1 MLQLQRRLKWVGLT
15 VLAFSIIIFL
25 TGGLLVLTELLI
37 DQGYDGPKT
46 LSASVT
52 VQGESSHAL
61 PKTQYSHF
69 IEHLGRCIKG
79 GIWAEGESPDMFLGG
94 VRPELLETIRSIKPA
109 YIRWPGGCFADGYH
123 WQDGIGPRDQ
133 RPVCENLAWGR
144 HGDEVGPPEN
154 NRFGTDEFMALC
166 KEVGARPMLTI
177 NLGSG
182 TPEEA
187 AAWVEY
193 CNGPAD
199 SKWGAER
206 AKNGH
211 PEPYGVEYWFVGN
224 ETFSPGEIGRMSPK
238 KYITVYKEFADAM
251 RAVDPVIRLVAVGN
265 FFVDIAGLQNVGK
278 DINRQVLQG
287 IGDGMDYLSIH
298 QYVPNISLKTY
309 LRYWVLQRHG
319 SPSRKI
325 YYDTLGS
332 VSRMQY
338 FLERCIEDVHAYS
351 PPGKHIPLTFDEWN
365 LWDYSM
371 RQLIQSNYNLRD
383 GLWVAS
389 MLNLLHRVAPDV
401 PFANIA
407 QMVNCIGIIW
417 SSKDA
422 TFLTASGEVFKLY
435 TNHAGEEYLP
445 ATVESPAMPHKTEL
459 PVLDVSATRSGER
472 TILFFVNRHYDAD
485 LDVSCDL
492 PGVTGKQRLSAW
504 EIHHENPVQYNTQ
517 ESPHEVTILERNDGF
532 SLEENVLRFKM
543 KPHSILC
550 VELEPETA

>member
-1 MLQLQRRLKWVGLT
+1 M
-15 VLAFSIIIFL
+15 
-25 TGGLLVLTELLI
+25 LTELFI
-37 DQGYDGPKT
+37 DQAYDGPRT

-52 VQGESSHAL
+52 VQAESLHAL

-94 VRPELLETIRSIKPA
+94 VRRELIETMRSIKPA

-133 RPVCENLAWGR
+133 RPVRKNLAWAWRGE
-144 HGDEVGPPEN
+144 EVGPLEDN
-154 NRFGTDEFMALC
+154 HFGTDEFLALC
-166 KEVGARPMLTI
+166 KEIGAGPMLTI

-199 SKWGAER
+199 SKWGTEW

-211 PEPYGVEYWFVGN
+211 PEPYSVQYWFVGN
-224 ETFSPGEIGRMSPK
+224 ETFGPGEIGRMSPK
-238 KYITVYKEFADAM
+238 KYCGVYKVFADAM
-251 RAVDPVIRLVAVGN
+251 RAVDPDIHLIAVGN
-265 FFVDIAGLQNVGK
+265 LFPNIAGLKNVGK

-287 IGDGMDYLSIH
+287 IGAGMDCLSVH
-298 QYVPNISLKTY
+298 QYVPDITLNTI
-309 LRYWVLQRHG
+309 LRYWLLQRNG

-332 VSRMQY
+332 VSRMEY
-338 FLERCIEDVHAYS
+338 FLNRCIQDVRAYS
-351 PPGKHIPLTFDEWN
+351 PPDKRIPLAFDEWN
-365 LWDYSM
+365 LWDQSM
-371 RQLIQSNYNLRD
+371 RQLIQCNYNLRD

-417 SSKDA
+417 SNKDA

-435 TNHAGEEYLP
+435 ANHAGDEYLP
-445 ATVESPAMPHKTEL
+445 AKVECAAIPHKTAL
-459 PVLDVSATRSGER
+459 PALDVSATRSGER
-472 TILFFVNRHYDAD
+472 TVLFFVNRHYDAG
-485 LDVSCDL
+485 LDVSCEL
-492 PGVTGKQRLSAW
+492 PRVTGKQRLSAW
-504 EIHHENPVQYNTQ
+504 EIHHDNPVQYNTPQ
-517 ESPHEVTILERNDGF
+517 GPHKVTIRERTDGF
-532 SLEENVLRFKM
+532 AVEEKEGHSTLRVAM

-550 VELEPETA
+550 VELEPVADVSKQP